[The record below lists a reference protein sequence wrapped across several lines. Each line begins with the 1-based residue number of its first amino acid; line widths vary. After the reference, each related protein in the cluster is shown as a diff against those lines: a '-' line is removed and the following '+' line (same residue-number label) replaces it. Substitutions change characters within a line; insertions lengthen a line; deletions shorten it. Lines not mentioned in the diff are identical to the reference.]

1 MLVDGKKI
9 AAIILGQLAVEV
21 KALKKPPRLTAVLV
35 GPDSEAGQL
44 SKKFLLFKQ
53 KAAEQAG
60 INFQLYELSE
70 KLTTEELCAEVSKI
84 SEAEENDGVLVELP
98 LPKHIDRQLVL
109 DAVAWE
115 KDVDVLSSQG
125 QTAYY
130 SNQSAILPPAV
141 EAVKAI
147 FEEYKV
153 ELKDKAC
160 AVFGSGLLVG
170 RPVAHWLKQQGAK
183 VLIVDE
189 FTGAPEQISITADII
204 ITGVGPIRKSVTSN
218 GVKQTHLITADMI
231 KAGVVVID
239 FGSDVDFEAV
249 SQKASLITPPTG
261 GVGPIVVASVL
272 RNLLILQK
280 TA

>member
-1 MLVDGKKI
+1 MLIDGRKI
-9 AAIILGQLAVEV
+9 AARLLAKVAEQV
-21 KALKKPPRLTAVLV
+21 KKLSKTPRLAAVLV
-35 GPDSEAGQL
+35 GPDSEAVQL

-60 INFQLYELSE
+60 VGFQLYELSDQ
-70 KLTTEELCAEVSKI
+70 LSTEELCAEVSRI
-84 SEAEENDGVLVELP
+84 SAAPENDGVLVELP
-98 LPKHIDRQLVL
+98 LPPCVDKQLVL

-130 SNQSAILPPAV
+130 SDQSTILPPAV

-153 ELKDKAC
+153 EVKNKTC

-183 VLIVDE
+183 VLIIDE

>member
-44 SKKFLLFKQ
+44 RKKFLLFKQ

-204 ITGVGPIRKSVTSN
+204 ISGVGHRN
-218 GVKQTHLITADMI
+218 LITADMVKDDAI
-231 KAGVVVID
+231 LID
-239 FGSDVDFEAV
+239 FGPDLNWESFRE
-249 SQKASLITPPTG
+249 KPTCLITPPTG

-272 RNLLILQK
+272 KNLLSLAK
-280 TA
+280 